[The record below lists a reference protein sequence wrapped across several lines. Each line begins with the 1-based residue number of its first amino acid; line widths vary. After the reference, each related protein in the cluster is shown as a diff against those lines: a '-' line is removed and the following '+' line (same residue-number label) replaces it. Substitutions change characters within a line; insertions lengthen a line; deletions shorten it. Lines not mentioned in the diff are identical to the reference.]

1 MVKYAREPESGA
13 AAQSACPPPHEPP
26 ARRARP
32 PARAS
37 PQRPAAKEPL
47 LPGASGGAGAAA
59 AWAPRALRGASE
71 DERRSRRGNAERATC
86 AAPQRCLRSAAVAGG
101 AFPRARMILY
111 GAQSCNGY

>member
-37 PQRPAAKEPL
+37 PKRPAAKEPL
-47 LPGASGGAGAAA
+47 LPGLRAGRALE
-59 AWAPRALRGASE
+59 PLGRRGALRGASE
-71 DERRSRRGNAERATC
+71 DERRSRRGNAERATG
-86 AAPQRCLRSAAVAGG
+86 AAPQSCLRPTAVAGG
-101 AFPRARMILY
+101 AFPRGLE
-111 GAQSCNGY
+111 

>member
-47 LPGASGGAGAAA
+47 LPGLRAGRALE
-59 AWAPRALRGASE
+59 PLGRRGALRGASGK
-71 DERRSRRGNAERATC
+71 R
-86 AAPQRCLRSAAVAGG
+86 Q
-101 AFPRARMILY
+101 ARMTA
-111 GAQSCNGY
+111 G